1 MNHLESLVFFFNFSC
16 ALATD
21 DRAIWFLSC
30 IVGVWVG
37 WGDFDAKNMIQ

>member
-1 MNHLESLVFFFNFSC
+1 MNHLESLVFFLNFSG

-21 DRAIWFLSC
+21 NRAIWFLSC

-37 WGDFDAKNMIQ
+37 FNDG